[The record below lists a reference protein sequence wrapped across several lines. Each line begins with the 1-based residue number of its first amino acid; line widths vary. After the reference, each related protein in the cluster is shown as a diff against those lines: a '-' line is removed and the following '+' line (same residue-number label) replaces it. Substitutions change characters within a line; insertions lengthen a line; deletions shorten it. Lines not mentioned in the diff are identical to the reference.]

1 MIKGIFNAFSNIH
14 QFLKFRHAYLLVKSI
29 PGLLLLYLQL
39 AVDFNAA
46 LSLFPLKFAV
56 RASFLSLPRIY
67 SLGLLINFQLFNI
80 GLTTYLPVS
89 CFHINQIKY
98 VSLNPK
104 TMKTRILVLIFALT
118 MVLTV
123 NSFAQ
128 ERTFK
133 DGSAWTVAFVQVK
146 NGMGVDYINSLKTTW
161 RAVQEE
167 GIKQGLI
174 LSYKILEGNA
184 SNPDDWQIMLM
195 VEYKNLASMEGN
207 DDKWDAIQ
215 KKVVGNEEDQK
226 KLRELRVNMRTM
238 YGTKLMREVVYK

>member
-1 MIKGIFNAFSNIH
+1 
-14 QFLKFRHAYLLVKSI
+14 
-29 PGLLLLYLQL
+29 
-39 AVDFNAA
+39 
-46 LSLFPLKFAV
+46 
-56 RASFLSLPRIY
+56 
-67 SLGLLINFQLFNI
+67 
-80 GLTTYLPVS
+80 
-89 CFHINQIKY
+89 
-98 VSLNPK
+98 
-104 TMKTRILVLIFALT
+104 

-133 DGSAWTVAFVQVK
+133 QGSAWTVAFVQVK

-167 GIKQGLI
+167 GIKQGII

>member
-1 MIKGIFNAFSNIH
+1 
-14 QFLKFRHAYLLVKSI
+14 
-29 PGLLLLYLQL
+29 
-39 AVDFNAA
+39 
-46 LSLFPLKFAV
+46 
-56 RASFLSLPRIY
+56 
-67 SLGLLINFQLFNI
+67 
-80 GLTTYLPVS
+80 
-89 CFHINQIKY
+89 
-98 VSLNPK
+98 
-104 TMKTRILVLIFALT
+104 MKTRILVLIFALT

-133 DGSAWTVAFVQVK
+133 QGSAWTVAFVQVK

-195 VEYKNLASMEGN
+195 VEYKNLASMDGN